1 MAATKAQG
9 RAFTL
14 FMVGLTGATAGIAL
28 FSSGIGKMALAVGL
42 IAFAISF
49 VSFLKMKPLEGR
61 VALGAQPAVMKLIG
75 LASAL
80 LGWVVVLIGLHLSAS
95 VSGRMVTTLLGFA
108 ISLVGVLVILPIAS
122 NKNAIWKA

>member
-1 MAATKAQG
+1 
-9 RAFTL
+9 
-14 FMVGLTGATAGIAL
+14 
-28 FSSGIGKMALAVGL
+28 MALAVGL

-49 VSFLKMKPLEGR
+49 AGFLKLKPLEGH
-61 VALGAQPAVMKLIG
+61 VALGAQPAFLKLIG
-75 LASAL
+75 LAAAL

-108 ISLVGVLVILPIAS
+108 ISLVGILVILPIAS